1 MLSSCPQGPYS
12 LSSQFT
18 KMTNDHNHWGL
29 NYLDSYK
36 VKVLPSRVVVAFS
49 TRNIHIYSI
58 NTWIICI
65 KRKGISGMKILQ
77 SPEKFGSSN
86 GKDFTVSLAPLQ
98 AAVLE
103 EATFLWSRSIVSQ
116 IVSRR
121 SVTPVLT
128 SCIPVTILAACSLV
142 CLRHSD
148 LPVLCPPE
156 DQLLISYPC
165 ISPTHGS
172 IEDPVSLFGRHHSW
186 C

>member
-1 MLSSCPQGPYS
+1 MLSSYPQGPYS

-36 VKVLPSRVVVAFS
+36 VKVLPSRVVMAFS

-65 KRKGISGMKILQ
+65 KRKGISGMKNP
-77 SPEKFGSSN
+77 SVSWKFESSN

-103 EATFLWSRSIVSQ
+103 EATFLWSKSIVYQ

-121 SVTPVLT
+121 SVTPILT
-128 SCIPVTILAACSLV
+128 SCIPVYVLSTCSLVCLMLCIPVNILAACSP
-142 CLRHSD
+142 R
-148 LPVLCPPE
+148 LP
-156 DQLLISYPC
+156 
-165 ISPTHGS
+165 
-172 IEDPVSLFGRHHSW
+172 
-186 C
+186 